1 MSGERDLGRILSSLE
16 VRQREG
22 VYVFVNVPPGDPLP
36 ELPIAAMVSEVEGT
50 SIIVNRVAADAAGL
64 ASEFEAAWLTLDVH
78 TSLDAVGVTASMST
92 ALAVQGIP
100 CNVVAGFHHDHILV
114 PLDRV
119 EDAIQALSVIRA
131 QREAEDLG

>member
-22 VYVFVNVPPGDPLP
+22 VYVFVNVEPGDPLP
-36 ELPIAAMVSEVEGT
+36 DLPIAAMVSEVEGT
-50 SIIVNRVAADAAGL
+50 SILVNRVAADAAGL
-64 ASEFEAAWLTLDVH
+64 AWEFEAAWLTLDVH

-119 EDAIQALSVIRA
+119 EDAIQAVAVIRA
-131 QREAEDLG
+131 QREAEDLD